1 MEPFTFFISYR
12 RIDTAPVALLL
23 KHELEKRLQFLR
35 VFVDVE
41 ALQPGEDFPDR
52 IRRSIEA
59 ARATIV
65 LIGDRWMPA
74 RAGKKAPSDKKQK
87 PNSAPDYVALEIE
100 ASLNSPVRGADGK
113 RIKAERTIVP
123 VFINRERGFSDFDLP
138 DEIKAI
144 STLNAER
151 LDYASWPDAI
161 GPFIEKLALRFNV
174 KKRPDAE
181 SFPDEDPTKARTQ
194 PIDEDELT
202 RILSYRD
209 FDGWYVDNFG
219 NSDIRYLV
227 KTFRFPKSFER
238 AAQFMR
244 MVSDH
249 CMILDHHP
257 EWRNVFDHVTV
268 SLTTWDAR
276 RQVTIYDLNLALF
289 MNRAAEAVTKGRA
302 NIQA

>member
-23 KHELEKRLQFLR
+23 KHEIEKRLEFVR

-41 ALQPGEDFPDR
+41 SLEVGEDFPAR

-59 ARATIV
+59 ASATIV

-74 RAGKKAPSDKKQK
+74 RDGEANTGMGRPSTT
-87 PNSAPDYVALEIE
+87 DYVALEIE
-100 ASLNSPVRGADGK
+100 TSLTTPVLGADGK
-113 RIKAERTIVP
+113 PKAGSRIIVP
-123 VFINRERGFSDFDLP
+123 IFVNRERSFSAF
-138 DEIKAI
+138 AI
-144 STLNAER
+144 PPAIQPIATLNAER

-161 GPFIEKLALRFNV
+161 GPLIEKLAL
-174 KKRPDAE
+174 KLELKARPDADTYPKRD
-181 SFPDEDPTKARTQ
+181 SSKARTQ
-194 PIDEDELT
+194 PVADDELM
-202 RILSYRD
+202 RILGYRD
-209 FDGWYVDNFG
+209 FDGWYLDNFG

-227 KTFRFPKSFER
+227 KTFRFPESFER
-238 AAQFMR
+238 AARFMR
-244 MVSDH
+244 IVSEH

-257 EWRNVFDHVTV
+257 EWRNVFDNVTV

-289 MNRAAEAVTKGRA
+289 MNRAAEAVSADRA
-302 NIQA
+302 